1 MFDWFVHSF
10 IILLY
15 GFIVFVIL
23 FYRYQLKKS
32 LERVESGE
40 GISFYSVRRENDW
53 KAVQPLSRKSK
64 DYLIIHWCAIA
75 LPFLYA
81 GILFIIFVF
90 NILDTWFFIY
100 GNFLLFHILPFLM
113 RRFYFYLLNDGLII
127 HGVFYHWDK
136 IERVEVEKITKWHPL
151 YGLDKEI
158 NDGYRIVFFLNQKM
172 NRKQTIVLVDEEEK
186 NTIVDEIEKQ
196 EKSVLLKDHTDFRT
210 YFV

>member
-75 LPFLYA
+75 LPFR
-81 GILFIIFVF
+81 
-90 NILDTWFFIY
+90 
-100 GNFLLFHILPFLM
+100 NFLDLHPF
-113 RRFYFYLLNDGLII
+113 NLIPMI
-127 HGVFYHWDK
+127 
-136 IERVEVEKITKWHPL
+136 
-151 YGLDKEI
+151 
-158 NDGYRIVFFLNQKM
+158 
-172 NRKQTIVLVDEEEK
+172 
-186 NTIVDEIEKQ
+186 
-196 EKSVLLKDHTDFRT
+196 KDT
-210 YFV
+210 VNN